1 MKNIL
6 KEIYTIRKEN
16 KKIKTK
22 ELVKKLESINM
33 VELAVKV
40 EKKAMEKIIGKESNM
55 IIGNFNK
62 WKIVED
68 GRTLRAMEKRGLISQ
83 SEYSVFPQ
91 VDADLSQFVYKDRTY
106 WIKYFEGS
114 FFPFVVTLTDEY
126 IHANWNNLKEKYRKG
141 K

>member
-1 MKNIL
+1 
-6 KEIYTIRKEN
+6 
-16 KKIKTK
+16 
-22 ELVKKLESINM
+22 
-33 VELAVKV
+33 
-40 EKKAMEKIIGKESNM
+40 M

-68 GRTLRAMEKRGLISQ
+68 RRTLKAMEKRGLISQ

-126 IHANWNNLKEKYRKG
+126 IENKERKIEAESLELDSESNGWNKQ
-141 K
+141 

>member
-1 MKNIL
+1 
-6 KEIYTIRKEN
+6 
-16 KKIKTK
+16 
-22 ELVKKLESINM
+22 
-33 VELAVKV
+33 
-40 EKKAMEKIIGKESNM
+40 M

-68 GRTLRAMEKRGLISQ
+68 GRTLKAMEKRGLISQ

-91 VDADLSQFVYKDRTY
+91 VDAETKTKFVYKDRVY

-126 IHANWNNLKEKYRKG
+126 INANWNNLKKYKRKG